1 MKLVT
6 VLMLVALPLY
16 CYAGSGCA
24 VLEEVVEE
32 TIDPS
37 LSTTEYLAA
46 IREYVSD
53 DATAKAAVELKQCF
67 LNQSNETL
75 NNIRVMQG
83 DAGSKFVTNYARAM
97 VNIPY
102 FISVNL
108 IVAIDIPEF
117 LVCSVLTFH
126 KIFGSEDYREWSEIN
141 CRLL

>member
-75 NNIRVMQG
+75 NNIRVMQ
-83 DAGSKFVTNYARAM
+83 V
-97 VNIPY
+97 
-102 FISVNL
+102 IS
-108 IVAIDIPEF
+108 
-117 LVCSVLTFH
+117 
-126 KIFGSEDYREWSEIN
+126 IFGSEDYRERSEIN
-141 CRLL
+141 CLLL